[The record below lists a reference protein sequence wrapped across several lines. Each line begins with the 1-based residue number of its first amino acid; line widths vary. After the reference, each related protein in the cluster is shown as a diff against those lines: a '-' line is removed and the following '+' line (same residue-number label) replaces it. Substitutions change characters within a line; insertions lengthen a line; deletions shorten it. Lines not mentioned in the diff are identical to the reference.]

1 MNGTDQS
8 KITVT
13 LRNPLDHNDLFE
25 YYITPDDT
33 QLARDWIIEL
43 KQILQSKL
51 LLEKNFCFLG
61 WPKTARTLEYLCTEL
76 NQSIKQINKFS
87 LSGKW
92 YDAGLEV
99 YLIEEH
105 FSLDSIRFS
114 DDYGLAEGGKDD
126 PYLKTIGMFLKQ
138 DIMNRIHNHF
148 ERLQGTVWNLSEY
161 YKLADYET
169 KYAIRQL
176 NILCH
181 EIEGLVLSQR
191 KLVTAKE
198 WVRPSQITTFLH
210 SSRHN
215 LTDEHKQGFETN
227 GYDRQF
233 GHVYMHWTQIGKTLF
248 EVWRDEHAPKLT
260 IGDDPTD
267 ITINTGTTCEAINSL
282 KYYSGEFDV
291 EWGRD
296 VMYGKD
302 QPWHTADLN
311 LFYKW
316 LDENNIEKD
325 KSLSLGYLPLGHVEL
340 YKSFGT
346 TDPYHIWN
354 IMSNYL
360 DIYKIEVDGIS
371 SIFDYCWTDSNY
383 KQQQI
388 DMMKPGY
395 DFSSRGR

>member
-1 MNGTDQS
+1 MNGINQS

-13 LRNPLDHNDLFE
+13 LRNPLDHSDLLT
-25 YYITPDDT
+25 YYIIPNDS
-33 QLARDWIIEL
+33 QLATDWVDAL
-43 KQILQSKL
+43 KQTLQSGN

-61 WPKTARTLEYLCTEL
+61 WPKTARTLEYLCDEL
-76 NQSIKQINKFS
+76 NQAIKQINKFS
-87 LSGKW
+87 LLGNW
-92 YDAGLEV
+92 YDAGLGV
-99 YLIEEH
+99 YLIEEY
-105 FSLDSIRFS
+105 FCPESIRFS
-114 DDYGLAEGGKDD
+114 DDYGLAEGADGDA
-126 PYLKTIGMFLKQ
+126 YLKTIGMFLKQ

-181 EIEGLVLSQR
+181 EIEGLALSQR

-210 SSRHN
+210 ATRYE
-215 LTDEHKQGFETN
+215 LTDEHKQGFESI
-227 GYDRQF
+227 GYDSRF

-248 EVWRDEHAPKLT
+248 EVWRDEHAPVIT
-260 IGDDPTD
+260 VGNDPTD
-267 ITINTGTTCEAINSL
+267 ITIGAGTTCEAINAL

-296 VMYGKD
+296 VVYNGN

-311 LFYKW
+311 LFYAW
-316 LDENNIEKD
+316 LDDNGIERNNN
-325 KSLSLGYLPLGHVEL
+325 LSLGYLPLGHIDL
-340 YKSFGT
+340 QLSYGT
-346 TDPYHIWN
+346 TDPYQIWD

-360 DIYKIEVDGIS
+360 DIYSIEVDGIS
-371 SIFDYCWTDSNY
+371 NTFDYCWNDADY

-388 DMMKPGY
+388 DKMKPGY
-395 DFSSRGR
+395 DFSSRG